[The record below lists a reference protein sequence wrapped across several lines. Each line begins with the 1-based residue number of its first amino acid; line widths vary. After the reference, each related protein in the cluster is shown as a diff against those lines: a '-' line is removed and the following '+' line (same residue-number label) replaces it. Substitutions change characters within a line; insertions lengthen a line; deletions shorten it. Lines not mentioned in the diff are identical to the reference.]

1 MSTLFVNNLNT
12 VSGTDIT
19 VASGKTI
26 KAPGMIVPEIGR
38 ASSRERV

>member
-12 VSGTDIT
+12 ASGTDIT

-26 KAPGMIVPEIGR
+26 KAM
-38 ASSRERV
+38 A